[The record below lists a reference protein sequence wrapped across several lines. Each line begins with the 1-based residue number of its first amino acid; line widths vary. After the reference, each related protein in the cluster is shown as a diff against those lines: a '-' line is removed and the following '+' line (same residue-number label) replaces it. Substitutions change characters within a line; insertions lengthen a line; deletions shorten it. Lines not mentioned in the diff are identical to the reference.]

1 MAADNTPVTT
11 PKDDGA
17 QAKISQDH
25 APFRLDYQLILRNSH
40 ENENPDSSTGGS
52 ELTETAD
59 TGNRE
64 TLEDSAEDKKE
75 ESYTMLE
82 PLDAVRL
89 IRADDGVPAR
99 LELQCTTI
107 DVDIKEGN
115 VIQFN
120 VNGTTVFQGFVFGIE
135 RRPDNTMKVTA
146 YDQLRYLKNKDVI
159 VYQNKTATELIQ
171 QICDDYGLKVGELD
185 NTQYKIPLRVEDNKT
200 LVDIINYA
208 LTQTLIYTE
217 KHDLYH
223 LYDDAGKIML
233 KHIDKM
239 ELDVYVDAESMQD
252 YIYRTSIDKDTYDV
266 VKVVREAPGE
276 QGKKL
281 VRTGLVVDEDHI
293 KEWGRLQYLLR
304 PDNKTVNAM
313 DRAKRIMTLK
323 NRKTREIRLK
333 GVLGDTRVRG
343 GSMIFLVMDFGDVQL
358 KNYMMVTNV
367 THTFAEGLHT
377 MDMDLYYVDKPAKY
391 EVKEDNDQAIMT
403 QIKEEEQKKRQQ
415 RKQRRRG
422 GYTYNG
428 NGYGGMD
435 AGQVEAGFNAAEGRV
450 SPYGSEGCVD
460 TTLYTLSYAN
470 PDCADLYS
478 AGVADTSSLCSG
490 LEARGYTVTT
500 YNGYAEKGDIL
511 LYGDRDHAVVADGAG
526 GCFGNSSSL
535 GYAKRYGDVNYAWNN
550 GSAPTEI
557 IHMNKG
563 G

>member
-1 MAADNTPVTT
+1 MANGNKPADTSVTEENQS
-11 PKDDGA
+11 A
-17 QAKISQDH
+17 SVFQNN
-25 APFRLDYQLILRNSH
+25 APMAYSYQLILRNTH
-40 ENENPDSSTGGS
+40 ENEQAESSTGGS
-52 ELTETAD
+52 ESTETVDTDSAD
-59 TGNRE
+59 TSEAGSE
-64 TLEDSAEDKKE
+64 GKSS
-75 ESYTMLE
+75 ESYTLLE
-82 PLDAVRL
+82 PLDGVRL
-89 IRADDGVPAR
+89 IRADDGVPSR
-99 LELQCTTI
+99 LEFQCVPEN
-107 DVDIKEGN
+107 VDIKEGN
-115 VIQFN
+115 AIQFK
-120 VNGTTVFQGFVFGIE
+120 VNGTAIFHGFVFTIE
-135 RRPDNTMKVTA
+135 RRPNDEMKITA

-159 VYQNKTATELIQ
+159 VYQNMTATDLVK

-233 KHIDKM
+233 KHIDQM
-239 ELDVYVDAESMQD
+239 QLDVYVDAESMQD
-252 YIYRTSIDKDTYDV
+252 YTYRTSIDRDTYDV

-293 KEWGRLQYLLR
+293 KEWGHLQYLLR

-333 GVLGDTRVRG
+333 GVLGDVRVRG

-367 THTFAEGLHT
+367 THTFNEGLHT
-377 MDMDLYYVDKPAKY
+377 MDLDVYYVDKPGKY
-391 EVKEDNDQAIMT
+391 EVKEDNDKAILT
-403 QIKEEEQKKRQQ
+403 QIKEEEQKNRQQ
-415 RKQRRRG
+415 RKQRRKG
-422 GYTYNG
+422 SYTYNSD
-428 NGYGGMD
+428 GYGGID

-450 SPYGSEGCVD
+450 SPYGAEGCVD

-478 AGVADTSSLCSG
+478 AGVADTGSLCSG
-490 LEARGYTVTT
+490 LEARGYTVST

-511 LYGDRDHAVVADGAG
+511 LYGDRDHAAVADGAG

-535 GYAKRYGDVNYAWNN
+535 GYAKRYGDVHYAWNN

-557 IHMNKG
+557 IHMSKG
-563 G
+563 